1 MLDIKKQPN
10 GVVFKVHVQPKAS
23 KNAIVGLHD
32 DALKIRL
39 TAPPVDGAANKMCVQ
54 FLAKTLGIS
63 KSAIEIVAG
72 QTSRTKHICVSFPQ
86 DQSPASA
93 MSDPSEQFIRMI
105 KNLAVEKT
113 S

>member
-1 MLDIKKQPN
+1 MLDIKKLPN

-23 KNAIVGLHD
+23 KNAIAGLHD

-39 TAPPVDGAANKMCVQ
+39 TAPPVDGAANKMCVL
-54 FLAKTLGIS
+54 FLAKELGVP

-72 QTSRTKHICVSFPQ
+72 QTSRTKHICISFPM
-86 DQSPASA
+86 DRSPAPLLD
-93 MSDPSEQFIRMI
+93 DPPEQLIRMI
-105 KNLAVEKT
+105 NNLADGKT

>member
-10 GVVFKVHVQPKAS
+10 GIVFKVHVQPKAS

-39 TAPPVDGAANKMCVQ
+39 TAPPVDGAANKMCIH
-54 FLAKTLGIS
+54 FLAKELGVP
-63 KSAIEIVAG
+63 KSAIDIVAG
-72 QTSRTKHICVSFPQ
+72 HTSRTKHICISFPPGR
-86 DQSPASA
+86 SPAPP
-93 MSDPSEQFIRMI
+93 MDDPEEQLIRMI
-105 KNLAVEKT
+105 NNLAAGKT